1 MSNKLNLD
9 RLKTNKI
16 QEFEPLDDV
25 FFKPSDKVWLNV
37 HKEIRKKKRHRKGLI
52 LFMLTGSFAL
62 SLLFICQQ
70 FQAIQK
76 TEYIQPS
83 ANHLEIGRTNQE
95 SNFSRIHKSET
106 SNGNNEK
113 GALTESTAKNKKE
126 EQIRNSNYSGN
137 SNSHK
142 SLVNDTQVKSKDVAT
157 NKLRDYYS
165 TKNQIAPRGLMDSL
179 IDLKNLTPYVIEG
192 SERDNWQYEPLKK
205 SNDLKFRLNYE

>member
-52 LFMLTGSFAL
+52 LFMLTGSFVL
-62 SLLFICQQ
+62 SLLFIRQQ

-95 SNFSRIHKSET
+95 
-106 SNGNNEK
+106 
-113 GALTESTAKNKKE
+113 
-126 EQIRNSNYSGN
+126 
-137 SNSHK
+137 
-142 SLVNDTQVKSKDVAT
+142 
-157 NKLRDYYS
+157 
-165 TKNQIAPRGLMDSL
+165 
-179 IDLKNLTPYVIEG
+179 
-192 SERDNWQYEPLKK
+192 
-205 SNDLKFRLNYE
+205 